1 MPAAAV
7 AIPVNPNSAAT
18 SAMTKKIKAHF
29 NILITSKEK
38 SLVGGFLRVRDVDLV
53 G

>member
-7 AIPVNPNSAAT
+7 AIPVNPNSAAI
-18 SAMTKKIKAHF
+18 SATTKKIKAHF
-29 NILITSKEK
+29 NILITSKKK
-38 SLVGGFLRVRDVDLV
+38 SRADAFPRVRHVDLA